1 MKDSIK
7 KSLAVAVISAFLSN
21 AHGACAQNK
30 IKKPQEEQNESV
42 GQNVTHGAC
51 AQNQV
56 EKPQEE
62 QNENVSQKSISKPDE
77 KNANQKSKSKKVLAV
92 AGGSVLAG
100 TCGICILTPALM
112 NLRESIQNYY
122 KIDEAREKIRKYDK
136 ELTGINNDFQKR
148 KKILDDMMK
157 LEYICDSIVD
167 TQIESLKLVYVGF
180 KELIDISYNKNLEE
194 FKQNLKYYVMTFDDN
209 SFELL
214 DYDLLKEVLFAIYQV
229 CANAKNLNNE
239 QIINYLK
246 KLSEVKFEMSDDMN
260 ALVITSIK
268 NSKKIFLVNNR
279 DFVSAMSTDNKIKS
293 RSDSLFNDW
302 KNNKDDGKFVDEM
315 GKLIKNFWVTSFQNN
330 LTDQDKL
337 IFSLIPGHPGFK

>member
-1 MKDSIK
+1 MKGSIK
-7 KSLAVAVISAFLSN
+7 KSLAVAVMSAFLSS
-21 AHGACAQNK
+21 A
-30 IKKPQEEQNESV
+30 
-42 GQNVTHGAC
+42 HGAC

-62 QNENVSQKSISKPDE
+62 QNESVSQKSIGKPSE
-77 KNANQKSKSKKVLAV
+77 KNANQKSKSKKVLA
-92 AGGSVLAG
+92 ATGGSVLAG
-100 TCGICILTPALM
+100 TCLTLALM
-112 NLRESIQNYY
+112 NLRKSIQDYY
-122 KIDEAREKIRKYDK
+122 KIGEAREKIRKYDK
-136 ELTGINNDFQKR
+136 ELTRINNDFQK
-148 KKILDDMMK
+148 KKKVLGNMMK
-157 LEYICDSIVD
+157 AYICDLIVD
-167 TQIESLKLVYVGF
+167 TQIESLKCVYVGF

-194 FKQNLKYYVMTFDDN
+194 FKQNLKYYIVTFDDN

-214 DYDLLKEVLFAIYQV
+214 DYDLLREVLFAICQI

-239 QIINYLK
+239 QFINCLK
-246 KLSEVKFEMSDDMN
+246 KLSEVEFEMSDDMN

-315 GKLIKNFWVTSFQNN
+315 GKLIKNFWVTSFQNK

-337 IFSLIPGHPGFK
+337 IFSLIPGPRIQIN

>member
-7 KSLAVAVISAFLSN
+7 KSLAVAVMSAFLSS
-21 AHGACAQNK
+21 AHGACAQNQVEK
-30 IKKPQEEQNESV
+30 LQEEQNKSV
-42 GQNVTHGAC
+42 GQNITHGAC

-62 QNENVSQKSISKPDE
+62 QNESVSQKSIGKPSE
-77 KNANQKSKSKKVLAV
+77 KNANQKSKSKKVLA
-92 AGGSVLAG
+92 ATGGSVLAG
-100 TCGICILTPALM
+100 TCLTLALM
-112 NLRESIQNYY
+112 NLRKSIQDYY
-122 KIDEAREKIRKYDK
+122 KIDEAREKIRKYHK
-136 ELTGINNDFQKR
+136 EFTRFNNDFKKR

-167 TQIESLKLVYVGF
+167 TQIESLKRVYVGF

-194 FKQNLKYYVMTFDDN
+194 FKQNLKYYIVTFDDN

-214 DYDLLKEVLFAIYQV
+214 DYDLLKEVLFAIYQI
-229 CANAKNLNNE
+229 CDNAKRLNNE
-239 QIINYLK
+239 QFINYLK

-293 RSDSLFNDW
+293 RSDLLFNGW
-302 KNNKDDGKFVDEM
+302 KNNKDDGKFVDGI
-315 GKLIKNFWVTSFQNN
+315 GKLVKEFCITSF
-330 LTDQDKL
+330 
-337 IFSLIPGHPGFK
+337 

>member
-21 AHGACAQNK
+21 
-30 IKKPQEEQNESV
+30 
-42 GQNVTHGAC
+42 THGAC
-51 AQNQV
+51 ARNNTNQNSSFMNKVLITLGAVVPCAVIGIGITVCALQKNTKDDNDNKDNKSNENNNDEQNKEILQNQDQTIKYLTIMY
-56 EKPQEE
+56 E
-62 QNENVSQKSISKPDE
+62 SF
-77 KNANQKSKSKKVLAV
+77 KKL
-92 AGGSVLAG
+92 
-100 TCGICILTPALM
+100 
-112 NLRESIQNYY
+112 IQLSRNPN
-122 KIDEAREKIRKYDK
+122 I
-136 ELTGINNDFQKR
+136 
-148 KKILDDMMK
+148 
-157 LEYICDSIVD
+157 
-167 TQIESLKLVYVGF
+167 
-180 KELIDISYNKNLEE
+180 EE

-246 KLSEVKFEMSDDMN
+246 RLSEVKFKMSDDMN

-279 DFVSAMSTDNKIKS
+279 DFVSAMSTDNKIKNKS
-293 RSDSLFNDW
+293 NSLFNDW
-302 KNNKDDGKFVDEM
+302 KNNKDDGKFVDEI
-315 GKLIKNFWVTSFQNN
+315 GKLVKEFCITSFQNN

-337 IFSLIPGHPGFK
+337 IISLIPGHPGFN

>member
-1 MKDSIK
+1 MKGSIK
-7 KSLAVAVISAFLSN
+7 KSLAVAVMSAFLSS
-21 AHGACAQNK
+21 A
-30 IKKPQEEQNESV
+30 
-42 GQNVTHGAC
+42 HGAC

-62 QNENVSQKSISKPDE
+62 QNESVSQKSIGKPSE
-77 KNANQKSKSKKVLAV
+77 KNANQKSKSKKVLA
-92 AGGSVLAG
+92 ATGGSVLAG
-100 TCGICILTPALM
+100 TCLTLALM
-112 NLRESIQNYY
+112 NLRKSIQDYY
-122 KIDEAREKIRKYDK
+122 KIDEAREKICKYDK

-214 DYDLLKEVLFAIYQV
+214 DYDLLREVLFDIYQV
-229 CANAKNLNNE
+229 CANANM
-239 QIINYLK
+239 NYFK
-246 KLSEVKFEMSDDMN
+246 KLSELEFEMKMSDDMN

-293 RSDSLFNDW
+293 RSDLLFNGW
-302 KNNKDDGKFVDEM
+302 KNNKDDDKFVDGI
-315 GKLIKNFWVTSFQNN
+315 GKLVKEFCITSF
-330 LTDQDKL
+330 
-337 IFSLIPGHPGFK
+337 

>member
-62 QNENVSQKSISKPDE
+62 QNESVSQKSISKPDE

-92 AGGSVLAG
+92 TGGSVLAG

-214 DYDLLKEVLFAIYQV
+214 DYDLLREVLFDIYQV
-229 CANAKNLNNE
+229 CANANM
-239 QIINYLK
+239 NYFK
-246 KLSEVKFEMSDDMN
+246 KLSELEFEMKMSDDMN

-302 KNNKDDGKFVDEM
+302 KNNKDDGKFVDGI
-315 GKLIKNFWVTSFQNN
+315 GKLVKEFCITSFQNN
-330 LTDQDKL
+330 LTNQNKL
-337 IFSLIPGHPGFK
+337 ILSLIPGHPGFN